1 MTRLS
6 YDLLAEVQEWDP
18 TDSHDERY
26 LIVASGESTL
36 QERRRAVTEAL
47 RATGWT
53 FAADSPSIGGKD
65 RRGSGPERHR
75 RDPRGRHPSLP
86 ARPCV
91 AWLFGDRAGW

>member
-36 QERRRAVTEAL
+36 QERRRGDRGTARHRMDVRRGL
-47 RATGWT
+47 
-53 FAADSPSIGGKD
+53 PVD
-65 RRGSGPERHR
+65 RRQGPTWVW
-75 RDPRGRHPSLP
+75 S
-86 ARPCV
+86 
-91 AWLFGDRAGW
+91 